1 VSRVNI
7 YEQTVHNSPIDG
19 DRAEQCFFNSDLMF
33 ICSALAIAI
42 MTRYSKSH
50 GRDAVSQ
57 CGLDCTAARES
68 YFGRSRL
75 INIIIGAD
83 STLTTYPK
91 HHHQG

>member
-42 MTRYSKSH
+42 MTRYSRSH
-50 GRDAVSQ
+50 GRDTVSEL
-57 CGLDCTAARES
+57 LDCTARER
-68 YFGRSRL
+68 YLRCGCSRL
-75 INIIIGAD
+75 IHIIIGAQ
-83 STLTTYPK
+83 SALTT
-91 HHHQG
+91 